1 MAYRDSRR
9 KLTTLGVVKVTR
21 SLHDT
26 MLINDDCLW
35 EAMSEDSWRDMIV
48 GERMTV
54 DRAFEDRIEAS
65 PFSRQQ
71 WGLVMTAV
79 EFQIAG
85 DEESGYQLVADTS
98 NLGHVLPELDRMASQ
113 GMGGSGAAPGGQ
125 GLGSRDSDGFLES
138 VKDALGLGSGGADD
152 EQREAAKT
160 LVTEYAK
167 QLQTELE
174 ESGKWEKICT
184 RASTST
190 VE

>member
-1 MAYRDSRR
+1 
-9 KLTTLGVVKVTR
+9 
-21 SLHDT
+21 
-26 MLINDDCLW
+26 MLISDDCLR

-79 EFQIAG
+79 EFQITG

-98 NLGHVLPELDRMASQ
+98 KLGHVLPELDRMASQ
-113 GMGGSGAAPGGQ
+113 GMGGSGAAAGGQ
-125 GLGSRDSDGFLES
+125 GLGSSDSGGFLES
-138 VKDALGLGSGGADD
+138 VKDALGLGSGEADD
-152 EQREAAKT
+152 EQREAAKM
-160 LVTEYAK
+160 LATEYAK